1 MAHLNRK
8 SIVAAT
14 MPVPLKETEV
24 VPARIAIQAH
34 CPMAANNMSL
44 RYVEGEQSALCGRK
58 KTYSADP
65 VNGLDGY

>member
-14 MPVPLKETEV
+14 IPVPLKETEV

-34 CPMAANNMSL
+34 CPMAANSMSL
-44 RYVEGEQSALCGRK
+44 R
-58 KTYSADP
+58 
-65 VNGLDGY
+65 